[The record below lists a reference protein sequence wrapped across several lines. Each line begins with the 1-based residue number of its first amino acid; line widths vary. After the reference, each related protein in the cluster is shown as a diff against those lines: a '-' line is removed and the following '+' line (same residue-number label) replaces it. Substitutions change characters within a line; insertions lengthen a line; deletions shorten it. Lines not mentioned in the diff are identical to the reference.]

1 MAGKR
6 QKRPEEL
13 QGYGSRYRGQRT
25 IYLEPRVPAPLVE
38 RERALDVAIAQIER
52 QFASGG
58 KEPVSAAKSEVA
70 QLRPRDE
77 PGRFLPVEGEK
88 IVASERKP
96 RKRRT
101 DPAPEPAT
109 KRKRRRRKSQ
119 ASLIR
124 EEMRARGQ
132 WPAGR

>member
-6 QKRPEEL
+6 QKRPEDL
-13 QGYGSRYRGQRT
+13 QGRGSRYRGQRT
-25 IYLEPRVPAPLVE
+25 IYLEPRVPAQVAE

-77 PGRFLPVEGEK
+77 RGRFLPVEGER
-88 IVASERKP
+88 IIASERKP
-96 RKRRT
+96 RKKAE
-101 DPAPEPAT
+101 PAPVE

-119 ASLIR
+119 ASIIG

-132 WPAGR
+132 WPVGR